1 MKYRNPFNENMSRA
15 EASEILF
22 REIRKTTDRNRFIRL
37 QADYVAV
44 LPSILRQEINAFWD
58 DLKSNP
64 K

>member
-1 MKYRNPFNENMSRA
+1 MMKYQNPFNENMSRA

-44 LPSILRQEINAFWD
+44 LPSILRQ
-58 DLKSNP
+58 
-64 K
+64 